1 MEKLVFIREHL
12 NNWYSLK
19 SYYLANTMADV
30 PLQVR
35 IIENFEKKLV
45 HTRLII
51 SSHVAVGLLSVK
63 SQMVSKIGLKNKRLL
78 ASFVII
84 LTTIYVS

>member
-35 IIENFEKKLV
+35 IVENLKKKLV

-51 SSHVAVGLLSVK
+51 SPHFAVGLLSVK
-63 SQMVSKIGLKNKRLL
+63 SQMVSKIGLKNKRLS